1 LLEEKT
7 EIRMVG
13 HILEREIIFKL
24 SDALKDVDV
33 EVMHVEV
40 SFAALKA
47 GVEERMPSFMR
58 FFLVGSKAERDKAV
72 DIVKSLAEE
81 NGMNIDYIKE
91 KAD

>member
-1 LLEEKT
+1 
-7 EIRMVG
+7 
-13 HILEREIIFKL
+13 
-24 SDALKDVDV
+24 
-33 EVMHVEV
+33 
-40 SFAALKA
+40 
-47 GVEERMPSFMR
+47 MR